1 MTSRKLYLQFWAVFM
16 LVCAGLTP
24 AAAAESGL
32 PPVKLETLIS
42 CAVEN
47 NPEIRAVAKKTEALG
62 HTVPQAGSLDDPRVG
77 IGLLNA
83 PIGTLALDQT
93 PMTGFQR
100 LAKQKVP
107 YPGKLR
113 LRKEIA
119 STRVNA
125 SQAEYRQVVD
135 GVMAKVKAAYAQYY
149 FVDQATIVTQENKK
163 VLEELVEITD
173 IRYSTGQ
180 GVQQDSL
187 KARVEVA
194 KLLDELIKLRRAE
207 ETVKARI
214 NTLMDRSPRAPLG
227 RPDGLEQH
235 PLTCTVAQLEEIAV
249 KNNPLFSER
258 RWNIARFGAAMDL
271 AEKDLMPD
279 FEFGVGYRL
288 RSRSPGDP
296 TDGKDFWSFSAM
308 INIPI
313 YAKTKQREKIGEEQA
328 NIEFAQTRLN
338 ATKNDVFFQ
347 IKDLA
352 ARIEEAD
359 KQIVLFKTGIIPEA
373 ELVLE
378 SSLMEYQA
386 SQVDFLTVLDN
397 ELTLYYYQIR
407 YYRALADHEKS
418 MAQLEQAIGR
428 RLY

>member
-1 MTSRKLYLQFWAVFM
+1 MFSAYLEHLGHLEVLRDVAERAEIDTVLSYCRYNLM
-16 LVCAGLTP
+16 ITDLDDVLTP
-24 AAAAESGL
+24 LCKE
-32 PPVKLETLIS
+32 
-42 CAVEN
+42 
-47 NPEIRAVAKKTEALG
+47 
-62 HTVPQAGSLDDPRVG
+62 QG
-77 IGLLNA
+77 IGLVNA

-93 PMTGFQR
+93 PMTGVQL

-119 STRVNA
+119 STQVNA

-135 GVMAKVKAAYAQYY
+135 DVVAKVKAAYAQYY

-214 NTLMDRSPRAPLG
+214 NTLLDRSPRAPLG

-249 KNNPLFSER
+249 KNNPSFSER
-258 RWNIARFGAAMDL
+258 RWNIARFEAARDL
-271 AEKDLMPD
+271 AEKDLLPD
-279 FEFGVGYRL
+279 FEFGVGYRI
-288 RSRSPGDP
+288 RSRAPGDP
-296 TDGKDFWSFSAM
+296 VRGKDFWSFSAM

-313 YAKTKQREKIGEEQA
+313 YAKTKQREKIEEEQA

-359 KQIVLFKTGIIPEA
+359 RQIELFKTGIIPEA

-378 SSLMEYQA
+378 SSLAEYQVN
-386 SQVDFLTVLDN
+386 QVDFLTVLSN
-397 ELTLYYYQIR
+397 ELTLYNYQIK

-418 MAQLEQAIGR
+418 MAQLERAIGR